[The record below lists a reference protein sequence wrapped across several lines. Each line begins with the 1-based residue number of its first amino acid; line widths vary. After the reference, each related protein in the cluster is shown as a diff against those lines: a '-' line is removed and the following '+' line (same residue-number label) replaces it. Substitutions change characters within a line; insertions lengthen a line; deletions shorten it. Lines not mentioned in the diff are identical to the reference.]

1 VVDFLINSMWAR
13 LERRGL
19 KQPIRVM
26 YLVRVYFPE
35 TMEEFMSA
43 LIRQVAIVS
52 ISPQVSPSTVMQISA
67 ALQKQATR
75 DLGPIWEISATVDAF
90 DGLGQVPIGTWPV
103 IIGGQVPP
111 GAGGFHT
118 DDNGQPLALVRAS
131 SDINVLCQ
139 TCSHEMIEMLVDP
152 FGSRFVPSDSP
163 MPDQGRVNFLVEACD
178 PPEAAQFG
186 YTINNLLVSDFY
198 TPNYFDPVQ
207 SAGVRYSFTG
217 AITEPR
223 QVLQGGY
230 LSWLEPISKHFFQE
244 RRIDT
249 IEPEFKDL
257 GVPTDSSLT
266 PREFIDRVTDKFT
279 QAAVKPGRKSA
290 MMASNLPSDKLDR
303 AMAAQAKG
311 WEKVLEK
318 ALGGAAGEGRKEEER
333 VRRAPRAP
341 QS

>member
-1 VVDFLINSMWAR
+1 
-13 LERRGL
+13 
-19 KQPIRVM
+19 
-26 YLVRVYFPE
+26 
-35 TMEEFMSA
+35 MEAFMPA
-43 LIRQVAIVS
+43 LIRQVALVS
-52 ISPQVSPSTVMQISA
+52 VSPQVSSATVMQISA

-75 DLGPIWEISATVDAF
+75 DLGPIWEVSATVDAF
-90 DGLGQVPIGTWPV
+90 EELGQVPIGTWPI
-103 IIGGQVPP
+103 IIGGEVPP
-111 GAGGFHT
+111 GAGGYHT

-131 SDINVLCQ
+131 DDIGVLCQ

-152 FGSRFVPSDSP
+152 FGSRFVPGDSP

-178 PPEAAQFG
+178 PSEAAEFG
-186 YTINNLLVSDFY
+186 YSINNLLVSDFY

-230 LSWLEPISKHFFQE
+230 LSWQDPISKHFFQE

-249 IEPEFKDL
+249 VEPDFEDL
-257 GVPTDSSLT
+257 GAPTDASLA

-279 QAAVKPGRKSA
+279 QSAVKPGRASA
-290 MMASNLPSDKLDR
+290 MMASNLSSDKLDR

-311 WEKVLEK
+311 WEKMLEK
-318 ALGGAAGEGRKEEER
+318 VIGAPAGTEGRKAAPL
-333 VRRAPRAP
+333 RRAPRAP
-341 QS
+341 KS

>member
-1 VVDFLINSMWAR
+1 
-13 LERRGL
+13 
-19 KQPIRVM
+19 
-26 YLVRVYFPE
+26 
-35 TMEEFMSA
+35 MEEFMSV

-52 ISPQVSPSTVMQISA
+52 TSPQISSSTVMQISA

-90 DGLGQVPIGTWPV
+90 EGLGQVPVGTWPI

-118 DDNGQPLALVRAS
+118 DNNGQPLALVRAS
-131 SDINVLCQ
+131 NDVNVLCQ

-152 FGSRFVPSDSP
+152 FGSRFVPGDSP

-198 TPNYFDPVQ
+198 TPHYFDPVQ

-249 IEPEFKDL
+249 IEPEFEDL
-257 GVPTDSSLT
+257 GAPTDSSLT

-279 QAAVKPGRKSA
+279 QAAVKSGRKSA
-290 MMASNLPSDKLDR
+290 MMASNLTFDKLDQ

-311 WEKVLEK
+311 WEETLKKVL
-318 ALGGAAGEGRKEEER
+318 GGGPTDGRKPEER
-333 VRRAPRAP
+333 KAAVVRRAPRAP
-341 QS
+341 KAE